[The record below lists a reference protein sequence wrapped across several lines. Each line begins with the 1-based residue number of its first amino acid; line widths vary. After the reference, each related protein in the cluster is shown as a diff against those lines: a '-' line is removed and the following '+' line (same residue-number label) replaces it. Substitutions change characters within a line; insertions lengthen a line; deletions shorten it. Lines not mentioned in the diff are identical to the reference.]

1 MQEADIV
8 LKSNAFLNRMNQRT
22 LMKQLLQELTTLYS
36 KLNSHY
42 NEHLINPEK
51 ISDVY
56 DDIHEE
62 LQEDFDNLARG
73 IATMKNLDL
82 ESIHDTDNPAYLN
95 GMYDIYTSLLNIENY
110 VADLREIHIHISKKI
125 REINGEI
132 VDENVIG
139 REQENRFTRRI
150 DRF

>member
-1 MQEADIV
+1 
-8 LKSNAFLNRMNQRT
+8 MNQRT

-62 LQEDFDNLARG
+62 LQEDFDTLARG
-73 IATMKNLDL
+73 IARMKNLDL
-82 ESIHDTDNPAYLN
+82 ESIADTNNQAYLN

-110 VADLREIHIHISKKI
+110 VADLREIHIQISKKI

-132 VDENVIG
+132 VDEDVIG
-139 REQENRFTRRI
+139 RE
-150 DRF
+150 DRK

>member
-1 MQEADIV
+1 
-8 LKSNAFLNRMNQRT
+8 
-22 LMKQLLQELTTLYS
+22 MKQLLEELTTLYS

-62 LQEDFDNLARG
+62 LQEDFDTLARG
-73 IATMKNLDL
+73 LATMKNLDL
-82 ESIHDTDNPAYLN
+82 ESIHDTANQAYLN

-110 VADLREIHIHISKKI
+110 IADLREIHIQISKKI

-132 VDENVIG
+132 VDEDVTG
-139 REQENRFTRRI
+139 RE
-150 DRF
+150 DRKWVYSVNG

>member
-1 MQEADIV
+1 
-8 LKSNAFLNRMNQRT
+8 MNQRT

-62 LQEDFDNLARG
+62 FQEDFDNLSKGLAR
-73 IATMKNLDL
+73 MKNLNL
-82 ESIHDTDNPAYLN
+82 ESIADTNNQAYLN

-110 VADLREIHIHISKKI
+110 VADLREIHIQISKKI
-125 REINGEI
+125 REINGEMI
-132 VDENVIG
+132 DEDVIG
-139 REQENRFTRRI
+139 REARK
-150 DRF
+150 

>member
-8 LKSNAFLNRMNQRT
+8 LKSNAFLNRMNQRS
-22 LMKQLLQELTTLYS
+22 LMKQLLQDLTTLYS

-56 DDIHEE
+56 DDIHEDF
-62 LQEDFDNLARG
+62 QEDFDNLARG
-73 IATMKNLDL
+73 IATIKNLDL
-82 ESIHDTDNPAYLN
+82 ESIADTPNQAYLN

-110 VADLREIHIHISKKI
+110 IADLREIHIQISKKI
-125 REINGEI
+125 REINGEM
-132 VDENVIG
+132 VDEDVIG
-139 REQENRFTRRI
+139 IE
-150 DRF
+150 DRK

>member
-1 MQEADIV
+1 
-8 LKSNAFLNRMNQRT
+8 
-22 LMKQLLQELTTLYS
+22 MKQLLQELTTLYS

-51 ISDVY
+51 IADVY

-62 LQEDFDNLARG
+62 FQEDFDNLAKG
-73 IATMKNLDL
+73 LATMKNLDL
-82 ESIHDTDNPAYLN
+82 ESIADTNNQAYLN

-110 VADLREIHIHISKKI
+110 VADLREIHIQISKKI

-132 VDENVIG
+132 VDEDVIS
-139 REQENRFTRRI
+139 RE
-150 DRF
+150 DRKWVY

>member
-1 MQEADIV
+1 
-8 LKSNAFLNRMNQRT
+8 MNQRT

-62 LQEDFDNLARG
+62 FQEDFDNLSKGLAR
-73 IATMKNLDL
+73 MKNLNL
-82 ESIHDTDNPAYLN
+82 ESIADTNNQAYLN

-110 VADLREIHIHISKKI
+110 VADLREIHIQISKKI

-132 VDENVIG
+132 VDEDVIG
-139 REQENRFTRRI
+139 REDI
-150 DRF
+150 K

>member
-62 LQEDFDNLARG
+62 FQEDFDNLSKGLAR
-73 IATMKNLDL
+73 MKNLNL
-82 ESIHDTDNPAYLN
+82 ESIADTNNQAYLN

-110 VADLREIHIHISKKI
+110 VADLREIHIQISKKI

-132 VDENVIG
+132 VDEDVIG
-139 REQENRFTRRI
+139 RE
-150 DRF
+150 DRK

>member
-1 MQEADIV
+1 
-8 LKSNAFLNRMNQRT
+8 
-22 LMKQLLQELTTLYS
+22 MKQLLQELTTLYS

-51 ISDVY
+51 IADVY

-62 LQEDFDNLARG
+62 FQEDFDNLAKG
-73 IATMKNLDL
+73 LATMKNLDL
-82 ESIHDTDNPAYLN
+82 ESIADTNNQAYLN

-110 VADLREIHIHISKKI
+110 VADLREIHIQISKKI

-132 VDENVIG
+132 VDEDVTG
-139 REQENRFTRRI
+139 RE
-150 DRF
+150 DRK

>member
-8 LKSNAFLNRMNQRT
+8 LKSNTFLNRMNQRT

-56 DDIHEE
+56 DDIHEDF
-62 LQEDFDNLARG
+62 QEDIDNLAKGLAR
-73 IATMKNLDL
+73 MKNLDL
-82 ESIHDTDNPAYLN
+82 ESIADTNNQAYLN

-110 VADLREIHIHISKKI
+110 VADLREIHIQISKKI
-125 REINGEI
+125 REINGEMI
-132 VDENVIG
+132 DEDVIG
-139 REQENRFTRRI
+139 REARK
-150 DRF
+150 

>member
-1 MQEADIV
+1 
-8 LKSNAFLNRMNQRT
+8 
-22 LMKQLLQELTTLYS
+22 MKQLLQELTTLYS

-82 ESIHDTDNPAYLN
+82 ESIHNTANQAYLS

-110 VADLREIHIHISKKI
+110 VADLREIHIQISKKI

>member
-1 MQEADIV
+1 
-8 LKSNAFLNRMNQRT
+8 
-22 LMKQLLQELTTLYS
+22 MKQLLQELTTLYS

-62 LQEDFDNLARG
+62 LQEDFDTLARG
-73 IATMKNLDL
+73 IARMKNLDL
-82 ESIHDTDNPAYLN
+82 ESIHDTANQVYLS

-110 VADLREIHIHISKKI
+110 VADLREIHIQISKKI
-125 REINGEI
+125 REKKGES
-132 VDENVIG
+132 VDGNVTD
-139 REQENRFTRRI
+139 RE
-150 DRF
+150 DRK

>member
-8 LKSNAFLNRMNQRT
+8 LKSNTFLNRMNQRT

-62 LQEDFDNLARG
+62 FQEDFDNLSKGLAR
-73 IATMKNLDL
+73 MKNLNL
-82 ESIHDTDNPAYLN
+82 ESIADTNNQAYLN

-110 VADLREIHIHISKKI
+110 VADLREIHIQISKKI
-125 REINGEI
+125 REINGEMI
-132 VDENVIG
+132 DEDVIG
-139 REQENRFTRRI
+139 REARK
-150 DRF
+150 